1 MPEYYDETYKFFTKK
16 GYRVLA
22 LSYKTLNPDKDYEDV
37 EREELECD
45 LIVNLIYL
53 KIKKVIIIYF
63 FFYSFAGFIYALVL

>member
-45 LIVNLIYL
+45 LIFCGFYICTSPL
-53 KIKKVIIIYF
+53 KNDTAEEIKK
-63 FFYSFAGFIYALVL
+63 L